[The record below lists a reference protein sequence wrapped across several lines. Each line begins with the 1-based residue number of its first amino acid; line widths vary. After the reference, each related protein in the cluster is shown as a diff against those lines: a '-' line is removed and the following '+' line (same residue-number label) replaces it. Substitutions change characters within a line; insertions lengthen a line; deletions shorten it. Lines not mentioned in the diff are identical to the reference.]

1 MSGPVAVGKCSYGA
15 WEEGSSCRRD
25 AEFGSA
31 PVEWPVPE
39 THTWR
44 HLDSCWTNESGAL
57 AGMGRGTD
65 LGVKKRRVGG
75 GWPQTGQGVAGGR
88 ACNEALR
95 FRNKQSL
102 SEEEAIPS
110 SL

>member
-1 MSGPVAVGKCSYGA
+1 MALG
-15 WEEGSSCRRD
+15 RRD
-25 AEFGSA
+25 LVAGEMLSSA
-31 PVEWPVPE
+31 LHQLSGQCLR
-39 THTWR
+39 HTWR
-44 HLDSCWTNESGAL
+44 HPDSCWTNESGAL

-75 GWPQTGQGVAGGR
+75 GWPQTGQGAGEGG